1 MKYMEFIRTMPS
13 AVLPHIPA
21 HLSGIQP
28 HQPFRWI
35 IQFNFGE
42 RRLHYEVGRVAH
54 SKDLELAYHFE
65 SKDKNLNRY
74 LLTGFRRHLFE
85 IRDTLGPQIQAEM
98 WDRGWTKIYERVPQA
113 DFSAADYTSEYQE
126 EIGKRLARMIT
137 CLQPIFAEL
146 RNDVTQIHR

>member
-1 MKYMEFIRTMPS
+1 MKYLEFLRTMPS
-13 AVLPHIPA
+13 AVLPHIPP
-21 HLSGIQP
+21 HLSGITP

-42 RRLHYEVGRVAH
+42 QRLHYEIGRVAN

-65 SKDKNLNRY
+65 AKDKTLNRY

-85 IRDTLGPQIQAEM
+85 IRDTLGPQIEAEV
-98 WDRGWTKIYERVPQA
+98 WDRGWAKVYERVAEVPIT
-113 DFSAADYTSEYQE
+113 ADYQQ
-126 EIGKRLARMIT
+126 EIGRRMAEIII

-146 RNDVTQIHR
+146 RQEVRQLHR

>member
-13 AVLPHIPA
+13 AVLPHIPD

-35 IQFNFGE
+35 IQFHFGE
-42 RRLHYEVGRVAH
+42 RRLHYEIGRVAY

-65 SKDKNLNRY
+65 SKDKDLNRY
-74 LLTGFRRHLFE
+74 LLKGFRRHLFE

-98 WDRGWTKIYERVPQA
+98 WDRGWTKVYERVPEA
-113 DFSAADYTSEYQE
+113 PYSADYQQE
-126 EIGKRLARMIT
+126 LGKRMAEIIT

-146 RNDVTQIHR
+146 RNDVSQIYR

>member
-13 AVLPHIPA
+13 AVLPHLPD

-35 IQFNFGE
+35 MQFHFGE
-42 RRLHYEVGRVAH
+42 RRLHYEIGRVAY

-65 SKDKNLNRY
+65 SKDKDLNRY

-85 IRDTLGPQIQAEM
+85 IRDTLGPQVQAEM
-98 WDRGWTKIYERVPQA
+98 WDRGWSKVYERVPA
-113 DFSAADYTSEYQE
+113 AELSADYQQSLG
-126 EIGKRLARMIT
+126 IRLAELIT
-137 CLQPIFAEL
+137 CLQPIFADL
-146 RNDVTQIHR
+146 RQDVSQIYR